1 MKHKEG
7 YYTIMEMDMRTGK
20 SKKIGYHK
28 ITLDDKI
35 QSWYTNHHFLTNF
48 GGSLLFMISISLF
61 YQGLFILSIF
71 LMIISIINYYL
82 IFTRQGVV
90 D

>member
-35 QSWYTNHHFLTNF
+35 QSWYTNHPFLTNF
-48 GGSLLFMISISLF
+48 GGSLLLVISISL
-61 YQGLFILSIF
+61 YYERLLILPIF
-71 LMIISIINYYL
+71 LTILSIINYYL
-82 IFTRQGVV
+82 ILTRQRVIF
-90 D
+90 